1 MDEHE
6 RDILREAGRRF
17 AALRQVVT
25 SRCEICGDEIT
36 GTLKRRYCS
45 NKCRVKA
52 SRQRRQGEPAGA
64 INHDVVAEP
73 MPAVSSTVERLAAI
87 RERLAGAG
95 GGDAA
100 EDIRRSREERTAALA
115 GPVPAAS

>member
-25 SRCEICGDEIT
+25 SRCEICGTEIT

-52 SRQRRQGEPAGA
+52 SRQRRQGEGVAV
-64 INHDVVAEP
+64 NHDVVAEP